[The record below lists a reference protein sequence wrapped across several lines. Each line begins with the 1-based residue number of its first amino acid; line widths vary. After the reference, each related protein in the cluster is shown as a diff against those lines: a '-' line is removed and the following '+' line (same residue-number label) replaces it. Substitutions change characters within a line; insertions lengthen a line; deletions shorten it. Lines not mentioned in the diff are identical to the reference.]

1 MNPYLIATAIGV
13 AASATADGVSTYA
26 FIKRGDVEVDP
37 LMVLFYK
44 TDFPSGKRILFTG
57 GGLIAGELVAALA
70 LAHWFP
76 VLTIPL
82 IVGGIAQIVIHVV
95 EVIRN
100 RKLIGA

>member
-13 AASATADGVSTYA
+13 AVAATADGISTNA
-26 FIKRGDVEVDP
+26 FVKKGDQEIDP
-37 LMVLFYK
+37 VMVFFYK
-44 TDFPSGKRILFTG
+44 TDMPSTKRIVLTG
-57 GGLIAGELVAALA
+57 GGLIAGELVAAFA

-76 VLTIPL
+76 VLTLPL
-82 IVGGIAQIVIHVV
+82 IVGGIAQIAVHVV